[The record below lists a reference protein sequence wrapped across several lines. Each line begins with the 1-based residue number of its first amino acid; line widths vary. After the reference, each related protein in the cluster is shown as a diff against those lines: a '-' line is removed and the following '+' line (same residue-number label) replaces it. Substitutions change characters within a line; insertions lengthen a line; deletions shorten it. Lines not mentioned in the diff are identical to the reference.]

1 MIDVNN
7 ESGEAVD
14 EQALEQL
21 ARFVLRTMRIHRLAD
36 LSVVLVDEKT
46 ITSYNETFMGHTGPT
61 DVLSFPMDELRP
73 TADGEPP
80 RRGMLGDVLVCPSFA
95 AAQAARNG
103 RTARQEIE
111 YLMVHG
117 ILHLLGYDHAE
128 PAEQAV
134 MFALNDRLIADWNAS
149 RSS

>member
-7 ESGEAVD
+7 ESGETVD

-36 LSVVLVDEKT
+36 LSIVLVDEDT
-46 ITSYNETFMGHTGPT
+46 ITTYNQTFMDHTGPT
-61 DVLSFPMDELRP
+61 DVLSFPMDELRAP
-73 TADGEPP
+73 ADDEPP
-80 RRGMLGDVLVCPSFA
+80 PRGMLGDILVCPIVA
-95 AAQAARNG
+95 ARQAARNG
-103 RTARQEIE
+103 RTTRQEIE
-111 YLMVHG
+111 YLTVHG

-134 MFALNDRLIADWNAS
+134 MFALNDRLIADWNA
-149 RSS
+149 RR